1 MGSVT
6 SLLSQGFLKRKLIAF
21 LKIPAFLKEKAFSYF
36 LCLAMA
42 QHPILSLVSKIDMV
56 QKDFM
61 EMEHMLSMLLIVI
74 SVMKS
79 KQLGKRADLAKDKIP
94 NENIP
99 ALLQSTHYVD
109 NLLLKIGNSLDR
121 CVNHSAYIQRL
132 LWLRRCP
139 IEEV

>member
-1 MGSVT
+1 
-6 SLLSQGFLKRKLIAF
+6 
-21 LKIPAFLKEKAFSYF
+21 
-36 LCLAMA
+36 MA

-61 EMEHMLSMLLIVI
+61 EMEHMLSMLLKVI

-94 NENIP
+94 NENIHT
-99 ALLQSTHYVD
+99 LLQSMHHVD